1 MVRECV
7 MALPNR
13 GEKIEVRGAVRRS
26 EEVILR
32 WRDILKEEC
41 ERGF

>member
-1 MVRECV
+1 MRDCV

-13 GEKIEVRGAVRRS
+13 GVKIEVRGALRRR

-32 WRDILKEEC
+32 WRDIFEKGADEAT
-41 ERGF
+41 